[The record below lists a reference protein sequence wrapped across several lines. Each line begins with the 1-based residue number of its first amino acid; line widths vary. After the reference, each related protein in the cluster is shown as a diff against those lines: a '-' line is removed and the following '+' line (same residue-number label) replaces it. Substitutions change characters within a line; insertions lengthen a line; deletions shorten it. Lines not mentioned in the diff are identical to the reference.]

1 MKVPVVGPS
10 VKGAIFQMA
19 VEAVKQAVEKGR
31 IPREDVELQ
40 LEAEDLR
47 FLDEKILVGK
57 WYPVGTFD
65 RMVQLTGG
73 PAAAEGSDFLI
84 RQGRRAADQVLDNQ
98 IYGHFNE
105 TIQERGDQGAASV
118 LTLAQLMMNFSR
130 WRLLPFRNGDP
141 SHFVIKVSEAG
152 PMPDVLRYTAQGFI
166 ERVAEL
172 MVGGPM
178 QVTSERPTLDRLT
191 FTGCPAEA

>member
-19 VEAVKQAVEKGR
+19 VEAVKQAIETNQ
-31 IPREDVELQ
+31 ISREEVELK

-47 FLDEKILVGK
+47 FLDEKILVGR
-57 WYPVGTFD
+57 WYPVGTLD

-73 PAAAEGSDFLI
+73 PAATEDPAYLV
-84 RQGRRAADQVLDNQ
+84 RRGRKAADQVLGNQ
-98 IYGHFNE
+98 IYGHFSE
-105 TIQERGDQGAASV
+105 TIHDRGDQGGASV

-130 WRLLPFRNGDP
+130 WQLLPYRNGDP
-141 SHFVIKVSEAG
+141 SHFVIKVTEAG

-191 FTGCPAEA
+191 FTGCPAEE

>member
-19 VEAVKQAVEKGR
+19 VDAVNQAVEEGR
-31 IPREDVELQ
+31 IPREEVELN
-40 LEAEDLR
+40 LEPEDLE
-47 FLDEKILVGK
+47 FLDEKILVGR
-57 WYPVGTFD
+57 WYPVGSFD

-73 PAAAEGSDFLI
+73 SAAEDPGYLV
-84 RQGRRAADQVLDNQ
+84 RRGRRAADAVLGNQ
-98 IYGHFNE
+98 IYNHFSE
-105 TIQERGDQGAASV
+105 TIQERGDQGGASV

-130 WRLLPFRNGDP
+130 WQLLPYKNGDP
-141 SHFVIKVSEAG
+141 SHFVIQVSEAG

-178 QVTSERPTLDRLT
+178 EVTSERPTRDRLT
-191 FTGCPAEA
+191 YTGRPGKN

>member
-19 VEAVKQAVEKGR
+19 VEAVKQAVGAGQ
-31 IPREDVELQ
+31 ISREEVELQ
-40 LEAEDLR
+40 LEAEDIR
-47 FLDEKILVGK
+47 FLDEKILVGR
-57 WYPVGTFD
+57 WYPVGSLD

-73 PAAAEGSDFLI
+73 PDATEDPGYLV
-84 RQGRRAADQVLDNQ
+84 RRGRRAAEQVLGNQ
-98 IYGHFNE
+98 IYGHFNS
-105 TIQERGDQGAASV
+105 TIQERGDQGGASV

-130 WRLLPFRNGDP
+130 WQLLPYRNGDP
-141 SHFVIKVSEAG
+141 SHFVIQVTEAG

-178 QVTSERPTLDRLT
+178 EVTSERPTLDRLT
-191 FTGCPAEA
+191 FTGRPAAA